1 MLFHLCILSKFS
13 IINEDSCNGEKIN
26 ESYRFQN
33 SADKCS
39 LTMHWEP
46 CLFHSRYAPLCV
58 VAGHVTAQQTLPLEG
73 AVGLSAC
80 WQNRNKGSPFKMG
93 HVSLP
98 LHSHLPH
105 WTGDVILANLLLTN
119 AYETIPSP
127 RMVEKQNERNLG
139 LSNTSRSPETDPS
152 CTTCLLWPVHKL
164 ELS

>member
-1 MLFHLCILSKFS
+1 MSSGKDTQGSNSLILITSTRSDEHKTKAMTSVTSMGGGYVYSYYALYLFVCQNSRSEDQEKNTGRNFLNDNYSSWKVYFSFMLFHLCILSKFS

-80 WQNRNKGSPFKMG
+80 
-93 HVSLP
+93 
-98 LHSHLPH
+98 
-105 WTGDVILANLLLTN
+105 
-119 AYETIPSP
+119 
-127 RMVEKQNERNLG
+127 
-139 LSNTSRSPETDPS
+139 
-152 CTTCLLWPVHKL
+152 
-164 ELS
+164 